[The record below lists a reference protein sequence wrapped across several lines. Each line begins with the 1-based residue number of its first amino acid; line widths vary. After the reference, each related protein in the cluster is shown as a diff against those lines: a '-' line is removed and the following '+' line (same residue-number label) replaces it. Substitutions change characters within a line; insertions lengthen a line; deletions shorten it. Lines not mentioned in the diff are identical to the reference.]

1 MNWMGGVRNR
11 LKVKNDRKRQQDFF
25 EKQKFTSRVQ
35 KHKTSIKPAKKKQSM
50 SLDLVSLQAANFSA
64 AQFNKNGTGIRSS
77 DRVNRVD
84 LGKSQGLPR
93 QKFVVLPDASPD
105 SKPSILNLS
114 KPSPQESTRCQKRYS
129 KYKRHSLS
137 TITEDK
143 SSVTDLNSQDIS
155 DMLSGQMERSDI
167 WTSTPIDFWHKKKM
181 PKRHNVT
188 LGSQHPMRQGDHHD
202 IVKREHPFH
211 SPSTSEKLL
220 LNSSKDQMKMMDDS
234 DYLEGKTPGSNR
246 SDWSDFSTLMED
258 TDEATVPS
266 IDSDDLD
273 YQVLGSNQV
282 PSQSFPES
290 LQSNDVPTQQWT
302 LQATEEESMSDVPD
316 STFNY
321 FKDYHYIDN
330 HMGRFTTGHPTQIFH
345 QPTTDGHYT
354 SSDKKEDYKV
364 QKHTY
369 SKHITT
375 DIHPANEMSAHNEVP
390 TRNTDQPGLRDQPDA
405 PEVTMVKK
413 TEQLKNKHQRRS
425 RRIQFKGHVKQRSS
439 LDQSHGVKEQRDLAC
454 NECSSFTSPEDSGT
468 YLMTKQARLD
478 RYRHHSGLQ
487 DFKASQVHHL
497 QSDASLQFPNRLGAK
512 AEISVSGHAITRE
525 SNRSSSNANR
535 EQSIERYVIKKFAR
549 GKALVHPDKKI
560 DIMNL
565 YTRESKHV
573 VPVDEEKGRDMQ
585 VHPYSKHHL
594 MPYIRDSQSMSLEDN
609 QLSHENTAPVIVD
622 SNDGIISDVNEEETG
637 CSSSI
642 ASSSSDES
650 ADMDL
655 GTDSHASSIN
665 NWQEFMHNVH
675 GVNNTEAAQND
686 SRFVKDVPCTAQ
698 QMLQE
703 VIDLDRQLQ
712 KEAMESKTDDME
724 STLAFVGGEERRLEK
739 LSDTSSSKLYTEV
752 SVKDRIEGIKD
763 NTSPVSKLKTLLAS
777 NTKNSDLKD
786 TLGKGHSHKDQNTN
800 IKGKPNAEVLVKNS
814 VSSSRKEQPVAQ
826 LLQENTSLCGTE
838 SLKNILTS
846 QTDTISTTV
855 VSTNEDPVKMGSVVS
870 TSTSTTFQP
879 KGEVVMCD
887 RFVQCSLIGDPLS
900 MSRGKIND
908 VESSM
913 HSSDIDV
920 TCIDT
925 MKQISACDSDADT
938 VLSHENDF
946 ESCASTPQ

>member
-25 EKQKFTSRVQ
+25 EKQKFTSRVH

-84 LGKSQGLPR
+84 LDKSQGLLR

-114 KPSPQESTRCQKRYS
+114 KPSPQESTRCQKQYS

-143 SSVTDLNSQDIS
+143 SSVTDLSSQDLS
-155 DMLSGQMERSDI
+155 EMLSGQMERSDI

-181 PKRHNVT
+181 PKRHNVA

-202 IVKREHPFH
+202 MVKREHPFH

-234 DYLEGKTPGSNR
+234 DYLDGKTPGSNR

-282 PSQSFPES
+282 PYQSFPES
-290 LQSNDVPTQQWT
+290 LQSNDVPSQQWT
-302 LQATEEESMSDVPD
+302 LQATEESLSDVPD
-316 STFNY
+316 SSFNY
-321 FKDYHYIDN
+321 FKDYHNIDY
-330 HMGRFTTGHPTQIFH
+330 HIGRFTTGRPTQILH
-345 QPTTDGHYT
+345 QPTTDEHYT
-354 SSDKKEDYKV
+354 SSDKKEDYGV
-364 QKHTY
+364 QKHSY
-369 SKHITT
+369 PQQITT
-375 DIHPANEMSAHNEVP
+375 VMHPANEMSAHNEIP
-390 TRNTDQPGLRDQPDA
+390 TRNYNADQPGLRDQPDA
-405 PEVTMVKK
+405 PEVTIVKK
-413 TEQLKNKHQRRS
+413 NEQHKNKRQRRN

-439 LDQSHGVKEQRDLAC
+439 LDQSHDVKEQRDLAC
-454 NECSSFTSPEDSGT
+454 NECSSFTSPEDSDT
-468 YLMTKQARLD
+468 YLMTEQARID
-478 RYRHHSGLQ
+478 RYKHHSGLQ
-487 DFKASQVHHL
+487 NFKASQVHHL
-497 QSDASLQFPNRLGAK
+497 ESDASLQFPNPLGAK
-512 AEISVSGHAITRE
+512 AEISVDGHVITRE
-525 SNRSSSNANR
+525 SNRSSSNVN
-535 EQSIERYVIKKFAR
+535 QVQLKERSVIKKFVR
-549 GKALVHPDKKI
+549 GKALVHQDKKI

-565 YTRESKHV
+565 YTRETKHV
-573 VPVDEEKGRDMQ
+573 VPVGEEKGRDIMQ
-585 VHPYSKHHL
+585 VYPYSKHHL
-594 MPYIRDSQSMSLEDN
+594 MPYIQDSHSMSLEGN
-609 QLSHENTAPVIVD
+609 QLRHENTAPVIVD
-622 SNDGIISDVNEEETG
+622 SNDGIISDVNEDETG

-642 ASSSSDES
+642 ASTSSDES

-665 NWQEFMHNVH
+665 NWQEFMHTDVH
-675 GVNNTEAAQND
+675 GMNNTERKAAQND

-698 QMLQE
+698 QILQE

-712 KEAMESKTDDME
+712 KEAMESKTDDRE

-739 LSDTSSSKLYTEV
+739 LSGTSSSKLYTEV
-752 SVKDRIEGIKD
+752 SVKDRVEGIKD
-763 NTSPVSKLKTLLAS
+763 NTSPVSKLKTLAS
-777 NTKNSDLKD
+777 NTKNSTLKD
-786 TLGKGHSHKDQNTN
+786 TLGKGHCHKDQITN
-800 IKGKPNAEVLVKNS
+800 IKGKKEVLVKNS
-814 VSSSRKEQPVAQ
+814 VSSSQKEQSVAQ
-826 LLQENTSLCGTE
+826 LLQENTSLCGKE

-855 VSTNEDPVKMGSVVS
+855 VSTNEDPAKMGSVVS
-870 TSTSTTFQP
+870 TSTFTAFQP
-879 KGEVVMCD
+879 KGEVVTCD
-887 RFVQCSLIGDPLS
+887 RSVQCSLIGHPLS
-900 MSRGKIND
+900 ISRGKIND

-925 MKQISACDSDADT
+925 MISDSDT
-938 VLSHENDF
+938 VLSHENGF